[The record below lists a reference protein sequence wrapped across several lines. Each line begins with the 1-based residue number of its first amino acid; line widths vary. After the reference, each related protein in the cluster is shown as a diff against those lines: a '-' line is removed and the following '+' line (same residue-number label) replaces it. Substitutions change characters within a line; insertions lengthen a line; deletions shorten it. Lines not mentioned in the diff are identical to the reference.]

1 MVEWEEKHQLL
12 IETARE
18 FNAKEAK
25 RFLEIMDKEN
35 RFPPELPAKLSQY
48 GLLGLKFPEQY
59 GGAEMD
65 SLGAALVIEE
75 LAKVSPAIADFLV
88 SIHASTGVILH
99 FGTEEQK
106 ATYLP
111 PVAEGKRIPAYAL
124 TESEAGSD
132 LAGIRTKAIK
142 EGEGYRVT
150 GSKLFITL
158 GGVADFAVV
167 LAITNPEAEK
177 KHRGMS
183 LLIVEGFQKGKEED
197 LMGLRGLAVSEL
209 SFQDLPVPGKN
220 LVGKENEGFI
230 HIMQSLDGGRIEVAA
245 LSVGLAQG
253 ALDEAIR
260 YAKQRSQFGKPI
272 SSFQAIQFMIAD
284 MQTKIDAA
292 RQLTYYAARLRD
304 AGKPHSREASEA
316 KLFASD
322 VAMECVSE
330 SLQIHGGYGYSKE
343 YPIEHL
349 FRDAKINQIF
359 EGTNQIQRLVIA
371 RNLLERT

>member
-18 FNAKEAK
+18 FNGKEAK
-25 RFLEIMDKEN
+25 RFLEIMDREN
-35 RFPPELPAKLSQY
+35 KFPPELPVKLSQY

-59 GGAEMD
+59 GGSGVD

-75 LAKVSPAIADFLV
+75 LAKASPAIADFLV
-88 SIHASTGVILH
+88 SIHASTGVLLH

-106 ATYLP
+106 ATFLP

-142 EGEGYRVT
+142 EGEGYRLT

-183 LLIVEGFQKGKEED
+183 LFIVEGFQKGKEED
-197 LMGLRGLAVSEL
+197 LMGLRGLAVSEI

-220 LVGKENEGFI
+220 LVGKENEGFV

-253 ALDEAIR
+253 ALDEAIQ

-272 SSFQAIQFMIAD
+272 ASFQAIQFMIAD
-284 MQTKIDAA
+284 MQTRIDAA

-322 VAMECVSE
+322 VAMDCVSE